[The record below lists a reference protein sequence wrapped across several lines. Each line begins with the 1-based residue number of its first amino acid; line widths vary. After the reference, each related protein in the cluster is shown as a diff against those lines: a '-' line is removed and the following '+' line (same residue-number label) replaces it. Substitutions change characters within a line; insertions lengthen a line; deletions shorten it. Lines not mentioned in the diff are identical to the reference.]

1 MKFLP
6 LLCSVLLLASAA
18 SCSSPP
24 GPTINNNTTDNY
36 DFTLN
41 DPNGKPVSL
50 SQYRGKIV
58 MLDFWASWCGPCIN
72 ELPHVKAAWNRYR
85 ERNFMI
91 IGVSLDYTSDAWRSF
106 IQSNGMD
113 WTQVFDSQ
121 NWNSS
126 VAVKYHVDAIP
137 HMVLLDTNG
146 VVLKEGTVIQEL
158 DSTIAARVG
167 G

>member
-6 LLCSVLLLASAA
+6 VLCSVLLLALVA
-18 SCSSPP
+18 SCSQPAA
-24 GPTINNNTTDNY
+24 PTINTNTTGDY

-41 DPNGKPVSL
+41 DPNGKAVSL

-85 ERNFMI
+85 DKNFMI
-91 IGVSLDYTSDAWRSF
+91 IGVSLDYTSDAWKSF

-113 WTQVFDSQ
+113 WTQVFDSKS
-121 NWNSS
+121 WKGS
-126 VAVKYHVDAIP
+126 VAAKYHVDAIP
-137 HMVLLDTNG
+137 HMVLLDTN
-146 VVLKEGTVIQEL
+146 
-158 DSTIAARVG
+158 
-167 G
+167 